1 MIPRGEAQAGHGR
14 RITNPDRVMEAESGL
29 TKGELADYHR
39 AVAAR
44 LMPHAVRRPL
54 SLVRCPRGAEQPCFF
69 QKQASPGFGPSVR
82 RRTLAGNPTLHV
94 LDAGGIL
101 ELVQFNAV
109 ELHAWGSRLPAWTR
123 PDQLVLDFDPDPDL
137 GFDAVIEAAL
147 ECRELLRESKL
158 ESFPKTTGGKGLHVV
173 VPLAPSAGWTEVKA
187 FARELAEEMV
197 RRRPERYLA
206 QASKAQRRGR
216 VFIDW
221 LRNARGATAV
231 LPYSP
236 RVRAGATVATPLRW
250 DAVAPGL
257 DPRDFTVRSV
267 PALLSRADPWAGFFE
282 LEQRL
287 GRRRLA

>member
-1 MIPRGEAQAGHGR
+1 
-14 RITNPDRVMEAESGL
+14 MEAESGL

-94 LDAGGIL
+94 LDAGGVL

-109 ELHAWGSRLPAWTR
+109 ELHAWGSRLPAWQK

-137 GFDAVIEAAL
+137 GFEAVVEAAL
-147 ECRELLRESKL
+147 ECRALLEERKL
-158 ESFPKTTGGKGLHVV
+158 RAFAKTTGGKGLHVV
-173 VPLAPSAGWTEVKA
+173 VPLAPVAGWAPVKA
-187 FARELAEEMV
+187 FAREFAEDMV
-197 RRRPERYLA
+197 RRRPDRYLA
-206 QASKAQRRGR
+206 QASRAQRRGR
-216 VFIDW
+216 IFIDW

-236 RVRAGATVATPLRW
+236 RMRPGATVAMPLRW
-250 DAVAPGL
+250 DQVATGL
-257 DPRDFTVRSV
+257 DPREFNVRTV
-267 PALLSRADPWAGFFE
+267 PALLSRPDPWAGFFDVQ
-282 LEQRL
+282 QRID
-287 GRRRLA
+287 